1 MHYICNM
8 FKHRVQKYIECKK
21 LLLPGQKVLVALS
34 GGADSV
40 ALLSVLS
47 ALGYRCIAAH
57 CNFHL
62 RGEESD
68 RDEGFV
74 KDLCK
79 RQSITLHT
87 KHFNTTDYAYSQ
99 GISIEM
105 AARELRY
112 QWFEELR
119 KEVDACAIAVAH
131 HRDDSVETIL
141 LNLIRGTGID
151 GLRGIRAKNGSV
163 IRPLLEESRES
174 ILDYLQ
180 HIGQPFVTDS
190 TNLQNDYT
198 RNKIRLEVIPM
209 LQTINPSV
217 LESISASASY
227 LDEVAEVYHQERQ
240 EAMKRVMSQQE
251 GMDCIYIHS
260 LLQEAAPMSL
270 LHEILSPLGFNSSQ
284 VTDIYQS
291 LEGHSGRK
299 FVSTDYEVLR
309 DRDYLMI
316 RKKEEDLQMP
326 TLTYELVDITPSFNI
341 PRDKRMACLDASK
354 VKTPLEVRLWE
365 NGDRFVPLG
374 MKGKKLVSDYLTDRK
389 FSLFQKERQC
399 VACCEGQIVWLVG
412 ERIDQ
417 RYAITPVTTQA
428 WIITI
433 KE

>member
-1 MHYICNM
+1 MHYICKM

-68 RDEGFV
+68 RDEAFV

-79 RQSITLHT
+79 LLSITLHT
-87 KHFNTTDYAYSQ
+87 KHFNTTDYASSQ

-151 GLRGIRAKNGSV
+151 GLRGIRAKNESV

-180 HIGQPFVTDS
+180 HIGRPFVTDS

-260 LLQEAAPMSL
+260 LQQEAAPMSL

-299 FVSTDYEVLR
+299 FVSSDYEVLR

-341 PRDKRMACLDASK
+341 PRYKRMACLDASK

-365 NGDRFVPLG
+365 KGDKFVPLG

-389 FSLFQKERQC
+389 FSLFQKERQY
-399 VACCEGQIVWLVG
+399 VACCEGQIAWLVG

-417 RYAITPVTTQA
+417 RFAITPVTTQA

>member
-68 RDEGFV
+68 RDEAFV

-240 EAMKRVMSQQE
+240 EAIKRVMSQQE

-260 LLQEAAPMSL
+260 LLQEVAPMSL

-299 FVSTDYEVLR
+299 FVSSDYEVLR

-354 VKTPLEVRLWE
+354 VKTPLEIRLLE
-365 NGDRFVPLG
+365 KGDRFVPLG

-389 FSLFQKERQC
+389 FSLFQKERQY
-399 VACCEGQIVWLVG
+399 VACCERQIVWLVG

-417 RYAITPVTTQA
+417 RFAITPATTQA

>member
-68 RDEGFV
+68 RDEAFV

-79 RQSITLHT
+79 RQSITLHI
-87 KHFNTTDYAYSQ
+87 KHFNTTDYASSQ

-240 EAMKRVMSQQE
+240 EAIKRVMSQQE

-260 LLQEAAPMSL
+260 LLQEVAPMSL

-284 VTDIYQS
+284 VTDIFQS

-299 FVSTDYEVLR
+299 FVSPDYEVLR

-354 VKTPLEVRLWE
+354 VKTPLEIRLLE
-365 NGDRFVPLG
+365 KGDRFVPLG

-389 FSLFQKERQC
+389 FSLFQKERQY
-399 VACCEGQIVWLVG
+399 VACCERQIVWLVG

-417 RYAITPVTTQA
+417 RFAITPATTQA

>member
-68 RDEGFV
+68 RDEAFV

-240 EAMKRVMSQQE
+240 EAIKRVMSQQE

-260 LLQEAAPMSL
+260 LLQEVAPMSL

-299 FVSTDYEVLR
+299 FVSSDYEVLR

-354 VKTPLEVRLWE
+354 VKTPLEIRLLE
-365 NGDRFVPLG
+365 KGDRFVPLG

-399 VACCEGQIVWLVG
+399 VACCDEQIVWLVG

-417 RYAITPVTTQA
+417 RYAITPATTQA

>member
-68 RDEGFV
+68 RDEAFV

-79 RQSITLHT
+79 RQSITLYT
-87 KHFNTTDYAYSQ
+87 KHFNTTDYASSQ

-174 ILDYLQ
+174 ILDYLH

-217 LESISASASY
+217 LESISASGSY
-227 LDEVAEVYHQERQ
+227 MDEVAEVYHQERQ

-260 LLQEAAPMSL
+260 LQQEVAPMSL

-284 VTDIYQS
+284 VADIYQS

-299 FVSTDYEVLR
+299 FVSSDYEVLR

-316 RKKEEDLQMP
+316 RKKEEDLQLP
-326 TLTYELVDITPSFNI
+326 VLSYELVDITPSFNI

-354 VKTPLEVRLWE
+354 VKTPLEVRLWK

-374 MKGKKLVSDYLTDRK
+374 MKGKKLVSDYLIDRK

-417 RYAITPVTTQA
+417 RFAITPVTTQA